1 MHVTGKVCDDAP
13 PYLLPPSSPFVGE
26 EGAKVRWGI
35 IAHLTRHVHHQTLL
49 YREEGAAAVGT
60 ERWPTLTQWL
70 HMHGTS
76 LSL

>member
-1 MHVTGKVCDDAP
+1 VE
-13 PYLLPPSSPFVGE
+13 E